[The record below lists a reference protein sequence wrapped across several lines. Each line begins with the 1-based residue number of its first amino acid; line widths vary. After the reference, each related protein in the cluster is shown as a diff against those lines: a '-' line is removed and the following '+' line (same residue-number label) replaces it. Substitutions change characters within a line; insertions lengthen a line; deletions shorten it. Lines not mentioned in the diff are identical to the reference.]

1 MTPPDENT
9 LLLQAISLAR
19 AGRKE
24 DAHALLHKIVGE
36 NPHDEMAWL
45 WLVQT
50 EPDPAQQILTLEEC
64 LHHNPK
70 SEYAKKG
77 LAGLRSQMGARSTPP
92 SQKPPIPP
100 DSKPRKPKRTPKPVS
115 RIWRTIFVLMAF
127 ALTATLVAGVIL
139 FFPIIRKNLPAIS
152 MPSIQLPISRPPAK
166 TATST
171 LTFTPPQPS
180 ATDTA
185 TASLTPTVTRT
196 RTITFTPSKTGT
208 PTNSLTPTI
217 YLGTPVAGEYS
228 LLGMKPGPCG
238 AVAIPV
244 SGGPRS
250 LTTQPLESCDA
261 AQLSPDGTRIAFLGG
276 QNREILQVVNVDGSG
291 LKRLIKLAA
300 GPGFTRSIWGWRWS
314 PDGKNVAL
322 VAPNLVK
329 ADPGFLYV
337 VSADSSG
344 AVKLIKNGGVH
355 QGYAQTILW
364 SPDSQWVFVWDMGL
378 PDQIPYP
385 SAFRVSDSRSVIL
398 SYLKDVPALAPEYHF
413 DWSPD
418 GKFISYLS
426 TKKPVTDALPTEA
439 SADQAYIVVAG
450 MDKSIRYIPLP
461 MSEGGFDPSFGA
473 LWSPDGSL
481 FLLLNKQMN
490 QIVEI
495 GDDGQIRNRILTL
508 RNPLSI
514 VQWSPDGQWISIL
527 EASKVYGIDTMAT
540 ILEVVRPD
548 GTDYRILTTGLVFA
562 PIVWK

>member
-1 MTPPDENT
+1 MAPPDENA

-64 LHHNPK
+64 LRNNPK

-77 LAGLRSQMGARSTPP
+77 LAGLRAQIGARSASPP
-92 SQKPPIPP
+92 QKPPVPAG
-100 DSKPRKPKRTPKPVS
+100 SKPPKPKRKPKSVS
-115 RIWRTIFVLMAF
+115 GIWKTIFVLMAL
-127 ALTATLVAGVIL
+127 ALAATLVAGGIL
-139 FFPIIRKNLPAIS
+139 FFPFIQKNFPAVS
-152 MPSIQLPISRPPAK
+152 LPSIQLPISRPPAK
-166 TATST
+166 TAAST
-171 LTFTPPQPS
+171 RTFTSPQPS

-185 TASLTPTVTRT
+185 TASLAPTVTRT

-208 PTNSLTPTI
+208 PTKSLTPTI
-217 YLGTPVAGEYS
+217 YLGTPVEGEYS
-228 LLGMKPGPCG
+228 LLGLKPGPCG

-244 SGGPRS
+244 SGGPRF
-250 LTTQPLESCDA
+250 LTTQPLESCSDA
-261 AQLSPDGTRIAFLGG
+261 QISPDGTRIAFLSG
-276 QNREILQVVNVDGSG
+276 QNREILQVVNVDGTG
-291 LKRLIKLAA
+291 LKPIIKLAG
-300 GPGFTRSIWGWRWS
+300 GPGFTRSIWSWRWS
-314 PDGKNVAL
+314 PDGKNIAL

-337 VSADSSG
+337 ASADSSG
-344 AVKLIKNGGVH
+344 AVKQIKNGGVH

-364 SPDSQWVFVWDMGL
+364 SPDSQWIFIWDMGM

-385 SAFRVSDSRSVIL
+385 STFRVSDSRSVIL
-398 SYLKDVPALAPEYHF
+398 SYLKDVPALAPEYRF

-418 GKFISYLS
+418 GKFISFLS
-426 TKKPVTDALPTEA
+426 TEKPVTDALPSEA
-439 SADQAYIVVAG
+439 PADQAYIIIAG
-450 MDKSIRYIPLP
+450 LDKSIRYIPLP
-461 MSEGGFDPSFGA
+461 MNEGGFDPSFGA

-481 FLLLNKQMN
+481 FLLLNKSTN

-495 GDDGQIRNRILTL
+495 DGDGRIRNRILTL

-527 EASKVYGIDTMAT
+527 EAWNMEGVGT

-548 GTDYRILTTGLVFA
+548 GSDYRILATGLVFA
-562 PIVWK
+562 PVIWK